1 MLPLVSERG
10 EAEQANDTV
19 LGVVGG
25 IDTSLV
31 ELSRVISEAKPNIN
45 STKAEL
51 AKYLWLD
58 YGSLLAK

>member
-1 MLPLVSERG
+1 MSERG

-45 STKAEL
+45 STNS
-51 AKYLWLD
+51 
-58 YGSLLAK
+58 GTS